1 MFHHFPE
8 ELGTESCLVR
18 STAFRYRE
26 KPIGSFIER
35 VVQSGH
41 KLLEDGRYLTRLL
54 PPLDLFY
61 TASPLE
67 DPNFQDYRLEEVD
80 PESLANLPGGI
91 DGDAY
96 RLLDLDGEGISGVL
110 SEQDRAWFYKPNLGG
125 GRLGAVE
132 TIAKLPSL
140 AALSTGRQQFMDIA
154 GDGNLDLVDLSP
166 PIQGFFERTLD
177 SGWAGFRSFRS
188 LPVRDWSDPNLRFVD
203 LTGDGIADVLITEDD
218 AFTWHPSLLRE
229 GFGACIRVPVPLEE
243 RRRPRIVFADGT
255 QSTYLADMSG
265 DGLSDILRIRNGEVC
280 YWPNRGYGRFGA
292 KVTVDHSP
300 LV

>member
-91 DGDAY
+91 VGDDY

-140 AALSTGRQQFMDIA
+140 A
-154 GDGNLDLVDLSP
+154 
-166 PIQGFFERTLD
+166 
-177 SGWAGFRSFRS
+177 
-188 LPVRDWSDPNLRFVD
+188 
-203 LTGDGIADVLITEDD
+203 
-218 AFTWHPSLLRE
+218 
-229 GFGACIRVPVPLEE
+229 
-243 RRRPRIVFADGT
+243 
-255 QSTYLADMSG
+255 
-265 DGLSDILRIRNGEVC
+265 
-280 YWPNRGYGRFGA
+280 
-292 KVTVDHSP
+292 
-300 LV
+300 